1 MQNALPSFAQHYR
14 RMAMAKAPPTWETFR
29 DRSYYDMWAVRMVG
43 ERTFGQGV
51 HVMTQAEAEGLRD
64 LLNTTSQAEAL
75 RAEVERLS
83 YDGIHTCHD
92 GCPRLPCVQRRE
104 IERLRVAL
112 RACRR
117 AVAGG
122 KAEPRQTVREIVDL
136 AIEEHDRKTEG
147 KANA

>member
-1 MQNALPSFAQHYR
+1 
-14 RMAMAKAPPTWETFR
+14 MAKAPPTWETFR
-29 DRSYYDMWAVRMVG
+29 DQSYYDMWAVRMVG
-43 ERTFGQGV
+43 DRTFGQGV
-51 HVMTQAEAEGLRD
+51 HVMTQAEAEGLCD
-64 LLNTTSQAEAL
+64 LLNTTSQVDAL

-92 GCPRLPCVQRRE
+92 DCPRLPCVQRRE
-104 IERLRVAL
+104 IERLREAL

-136 AIEEHDRKTEG
+136 AIEEHDRAALSENG
-147 KANA
+147 NG